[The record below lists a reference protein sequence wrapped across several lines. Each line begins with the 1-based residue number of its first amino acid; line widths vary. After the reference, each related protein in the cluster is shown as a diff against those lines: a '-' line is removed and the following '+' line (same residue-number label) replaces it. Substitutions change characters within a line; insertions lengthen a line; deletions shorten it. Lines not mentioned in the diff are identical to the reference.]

1 MFITNFMKDFL
12 AVFDGLRLSKST
24 FQYAQQLAR
33 SAEAHLT
40 GVFLNDPTYRS
51 YNVSEVLNTVPDADN
66 AITLL
71 EEKDKKKR
79 ENAALWFQKECE
91 KSHAEFS
98 IHRDK
103 NIALPELKHES
114 VFADLIVINKH
125 ETFTKY
131 REKPPTRF
139 VNNLLADVQS
149 PVLLVPDSFR
159 NIDNVVLLYDGQP
172 SSLYAIKMFAYLFGN
187 WQLPVEAFTVN
198 DHMANLRTP
207 DKKLMRTF
215 IKGHFPQA
223 TFTVAE
229 GNAKERILKHLKH
242 SNENMLIVLGAYQRT
257 DLSRWFKASMA
268 DILMKAFNTSL
279 FIAHCK

>member
-71 EEKDKKKR
+71 EEKDKMKR

-114 VFADLIVINKH
+114 VFAD
-125 ETFTKY
+125 
-131 REKPPTRF
+131 
-139 VNNLLADVQS
+139 
-149 PVLLVPDSFR
+149 
-159 NIDNVVLLYDGQP
+159 
-172 SSLYAIKMFAYLFGN
+172 
-187 WQLPVEAFTVN
+187 
-198 DHMANLRTP
+198 
-207 DKKLMRTF
+207 
-215 IKGHFPQA
+215 
-223 TFTVAE
+223 
-229 GNAKERILKHLKH
+229 
-242 SNENMLIVLGAYQRT
+242 
-257 DLSRWFKASMA
+257 
-268 DILMKAFNTSL
+268 
-279 FIAHCK
+279 